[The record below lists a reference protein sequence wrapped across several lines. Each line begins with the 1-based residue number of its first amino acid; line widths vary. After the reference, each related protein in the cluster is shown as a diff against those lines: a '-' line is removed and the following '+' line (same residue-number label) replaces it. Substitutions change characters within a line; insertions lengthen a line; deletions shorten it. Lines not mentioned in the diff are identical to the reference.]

1 MSRINF
7 ITNII
12 IRFIIGFVKYFTI
25 TVFFIFLLMITKK
38 YGNYKEN
45 VYEIFI
51 IPFITFLLFIN
62 ITILYFIQKKS
73 NNFKTLLI
81 IISVGVAGII
91 FNLIMNYFS
100 KNRKTLYEL
109 EIHSK
114 KSDKKFDIYL
124 YTNDS
129 FEIINYSPHIF
140 QHWNGKYKIS
150 NDTLYLRNVNLK
162 QSSELELSEKYIY
175 NKTEKTYFSD
185 GLTYLKLKK

>member
-1 MSRINF
+1 
-7 ITNII
+7 
-12 IRFIIGFVKYFTI
+12 
-25 TVFFIFLLMITKK
+25 MITKK
-38 YGNYKEN
+38 YGNYKES

-62 ITILYFIQKKS
+62 IIILYFIQKKS

-114 KSDKKFDIYL
+114 KSDKKYDIYL

-129 FEIINYSPHIF
+129 FEIIDYSPHVF

-150 NDTLYLRNVNLK
+150 NDTLYLRNINLK
-162 QSSELELSEKYIY
+162 QSSKLELSEKYIY

-185 GLTYLKLKK
+185 ALTYIKLKK